1 MALNSSYEA
10 PIQNLHPNIISIG
23 SFEKNG
29 SYPYVYNNEQN
40 AIVILKI
47 DSDTMEE
54 TINNVVYQYKQVIYA
69 NKTLTVPVLV
79 DSIWYQEIEKIA
91 KNNNCLVSFMFV
103 MEIYKQLN
111 ANVDPNGM
119 LVLGFKYD
127 VENQAKFKTIGIR
140 GMFAP
145 NNGTY
150 GVYLWLEALQ
160 YDKNDDGDIIITSLG
175 STNKIYFPYDYSLE
189 NLTTMFMFDYSDG
202 ENLIIDVKSV
212 EKKPDGSRILDQQFS
227 LNINIDLST
236 IEKFLTMNEL
246 NKTIQY
252 SFYHIKTFGAKLTP
266 EELDYQS
273 KILVYA

>member
-1 MALNSSYEA
+1 MALSSNYEA
-10 PIQNLHPNIISIG
+10 PIQNLHPKIISIG

-47 DSDTMEE
+47 DSNTMEE
-54 TINNVVYQYKQVIYA
+54 KVNNVVYQYKQVEYA
-69 NKTLTVPVLV
+69 NKKISVPVLV

-91 KNNNCLVSFMFV
+91 KDNNCLVSFMFV
-103 MEIYKQLN
+103 MEVYKQLN
-111 ANVDPNGM
+111 YNVDEYGM

-127 VENQAKFKTIGIR
+127 VESQTKFKTIGIR
-140 GMFAP
+140 GIFAP

-160 YDKNDDGDIIITSLG
+160 YDTDDDGNVTITSLG
-175 STNKIYFPYDYSLE
+175 STDKIYFPYDYSLP

-202 ENLIIDVKSV
+202 ENLVVDVKSV
-212 EKKPDGSRILDQQFS
+212 EKKPDGSRILDNQFS
-227 LNINIDLST
+227 LDIDINLNT
-236 IEKFLTMNEL
+236 LEKFLTMNEL

-252 SFYHIKTFGAKLTP
+252 SFYHIKTFGDKLTP